1 MKKGLILFAL
11 VILMAVSLLGCQPQA
26 PATQATTPPE
36 TAVPAPASKL
46 DTIKS
51 AGKIMV
57 GTSADY
63 PPYESVDNAGNY
75 VGFDIEL
82 MAAIAEGMGVTLEWV
97 DMPFDSLVAAVQ
109 ENKID
114 LSISCFNYN
123 EERDLKVDFSE
134 AYYTSEDAFL
144 VGKGFTGTIAK
155 PEDVA
160 AFKVGVQSGTVQDE
174 WLTTNLV
181 DTGLLKA
188 ENLSRY
194 ERVDQAALDL
204 EAGRVDVLMADY
216 VPAKALV
223 KQFDGFSVVLHA
235 VLSTGPLNIVLP
247 NGDVALKAEIDKQIK
262 ALQDSG
268 KIDELAE
275 KYFSE

>member
-1 MKKGLILFAL
+1 MKKGLTLFVL
-11 VILMAVSLLGCQPQA
+11 VILLAGIVSACQPQA
-26 PATQATTPPE
+26 AAPQATTPPE
-36 TAVPAPASKL
+36 PAAPASKL
-46 DTIKS
+46 DAIKT
-51 AGKIMV
+51 AGKIKV

-63 PPYESVDNAGNY
+63 PPYESVDSAGAY

-82 MAAIAEGMGVTLEWV
+82 MAAIAEGMGVQLEWV
-97 DMPFDSLVAAVQ
+97 DMPFDSLIAAVQ

-114 LSISCFNYN
+114 LSISCFNYS
-123 EERDLKVDFSE
+123 EERDQQVDFSE
-134 AYYTSEDAFL
+134 AYYTSEDAFV

-155 PEDVA
+155 PEDVVA
-160 AFKVGVQSGTVQDE
+160 YKVGVQSGTVQDD

-181 DTGLLKA
+181 DAGLLKA

-204 EAGRVDVLMADY
+204 QAGRVDVLMADY
-216 VPAKALV
+216 VPANALV
-223 KQFDGFSVVLHA
+223 KQFEGFNIVLKA

-247 NGDVALKAEIDKQIK
+247 EGDAVLKAEIDKQIA
-262 ALQDSG
+262 ALQASG
-268 KIDELAE
+268 KITELAE

>member
-1 MKKGLILFAL
+1 MKKGLTLFVL
-11 VILMAVSLLGCQPQA
+11 VILLAGIVSACQPQA
-26 PATQATTPPE
+26 AAPQATTPPE
-36 TAVPAPASKL
+36 PAAPASKL
-46 DTIKS
+46 DAIKT
-51 AGKIMV
+51 AGKIKV

-63 PPYESVDNAGNY
+63 PPYESVDSAGAY

-82 MAAIAEGMGVTLEWV
+82 MAAIAEGMGVQLEWV
-97 DMPFDSLVAAVQ
+97 DMPFDSLIAAVQ

-114 LSISCFNYN
+114 LSISCFNYS
-123 EERDLKVDFSE
+123 EERDQQVDFSE
-134 AYYTSEDAFL
+134 AYYTSEDAFV
-144 VGKGFTGTIAK
+144 VGKDFTGTIAK
-155 PEDVA
+155 PEDVVA
-160 AFKVGVQSGTVQDE
+160 YKVGVQSGTVQDD

-204 EAGRVDVLMADY
+204 QAGRVDVLMADY
-216 VPAKALV
+216 VPANALV
-223 KQFDGFSVVLHA
+223 KQFEGFNIVLKS

-247 NGDVALKAEIDKQIK
+247 EGDAVLKAEIDKQIA
-262 ALQDSG
+262 ALQASG
-268 KIDELAE
+268 KITELAE

>member
-1 MKKGLILFAL
+1 MKKSLILFAL
-11 VILMAVSLLGCQPQA
+11 VILMAGSLLGCQPQV
-26 PATQATTPPE
+26 PTPQATTPPE
-36 TAVPAPASKL
+36 PAPASKL

-51 AGKIMV
+51 SGKMMV

-63 PPYESVDNAGNY
+63 PPYESVDSSGIF

-82 MAAIAEGMGVTLEWV
+82 MAAIAEGMGVKLEWV
-97 DMPFDSLVAAVQ
+97 DMPFDSLIAAVQ

-134 AYYTSEDAFL
+134 AYYTSEDAFI
-144 VGKGFTGTIAK
+144 VGKDFTGTIAK
-155 PEDVA
+155 PEDVVG
-160 AFKVGVQSGTVQDE
+160 FKVGVQSGTVQDD
-174 WLTTNLV
+174 WLTTTLV

-216 VPAKALV
+216 VPAKALA
-223 KQFDGFSVVLHA
+223 KQYAGFNVVLHA
-235 VLSTGPLNIVLP
+235 TLSTGPLNVVLP

-262 ALQDSG
+262 ALQASG

-275 KYFSE
+275 KYFTD

>member
-1 MKKGLILFAL
+1 MKKGLTLFVL
-11 VILMAVSLLGCQPQA
+11 VILLAGIVSACQPQA
-26 PATQATTPPE
+26 AAPQATTPPE
-36 TAVPAPASKL
+36 PATPASKL
-46 DTIKS
+46 DAIKT
-51 AGKIMV
+51 AGKIKV

-63 PPYESVDNAGNY
+63 PPYESVDSAGAY

-82 MAAIAEGMGVTLEWV
+82 MAAIAEGMGVQLEWV
-97 DMPFDSLVAAVQ
+97 DMPFDSLIAAVQ

-114 LSISCFNYN
+114 LSISCFNYS
-123 EERDLKVDFSE
+123 EERDQQVDFSE
-134 AYYTSEDAFL
+134 AYYTSEDAFV
-144 VGKGFTGTIAK
+144 VGKDFAGTIAK
-155 PEDVA
+155 PEDVVA
-160 AFKVGVQSGTVQDE
+160 YKVGVQSGTVQDD

-204 EAGRVDVLMADY
+204 QAGRVDVLMADY
-216 VPAKALV
+216 VPANALV
-223 KQFDGFSVVLHA
+223 KQFEGFNIVLKS

-247 NGDVALKAEIDKQIK
+247 EGDAVLKAEIDKQIA
-262 ALQDSG
+262 ALQASG
-268 KIDELAE
+268 KITELAE

>member
-1 MKKGLILFAL
+1 MKKGFILFAL
-11 VILMAVSLLGCQPQA
+11 VILIAVSLLGCQPLTPTAQ
-26 PATQATTPPE
+26 PTKATEA
-36 TAVPAPASKL
+36 APASKL

-51 AGKIMV
+51 AGKILV

-63 PPYESVDNAGNY
+63 PPYESVDSAGKY

-82 MAAIAEGMGVTLEWV
+82 MTAIAEGMGVKLEWV

-114 LSISCFNYN
+114 LSISCFNYSA
-123 EERDLKVDFSE
+123 ERDQKVDFST

-144 VGKGFTGTIAK
+144 VGKGFAGTIAK

-160 AFKVGVQSGTVQDE
+160 AFKVGVQSGTVQDD
-174 WLTTNLV
+174 WLTKNLV

-223 KQFDGFSVVLHA
+223 KQYAGFNIVLHTM
-235 VLSTGPLNIVLP
+235 LSTGPLNIVLP
-247 NGDVALKAEIDKQIK
+247 NGDVALKAEIDKQIQ
-262 ALQDSG
+262 ALQASG
-268 KIDELAE
+268 KIDALAE
-275 KYFSE
+275 KYFAE

>member
-1 MKKGLILFAL
+1 MKKGVILFAL
-11 VILMAVSLLGCQPQA
+11 VILLAVSLLGCQPQ
-26 PATQATTPPE
+26 TTAHP
-36 TAVPAPASKL
+36 SKL

-51 AGKIMV
+51 SGKIMV

-63 PPYESVDNAGNY
+63 PPYESVDSSGNY
-75 VGFDIEL
+75 VGFDVEL
-82 MAAIAEGMGVTLEWV
+82 MTAIAEGMGVKLEWV

-114 LSISCFNYN
+114 LSISCFNYS
-123 EERDLKVDFSE
+123 EERDQKVDFSG

-155 PEDVA
+155 PEDVVA
-160 AFKVGVQSGTVQDE
+160 YKVGVQSGTVQDD
-174 WLTTNLV
+174 WLTTTLV

-204 EAGRVDVLMADY
+204 EASRVDVLMADY

-223 KQFDGFSVVLHA
+223 AQYEGFKIVLKA
-235 VLSTGPLNIVLP
+235 TLSTGPLNIVLP
-247 NGDVALKAEIDKQIK
+247 NGDVALKAEIDKQIQ
-262 ALQDSG
+262 ALLASG

-275 KYFSE
+275 KYFAE

>member
-1 MKKGLILFAL
+1 MKKGLILFAI
-11 VILMAVSLLGCQPQA
+11 VVLMTVGLLGCQTSTPA
-26 PATQATTPPE
+26 PQATTPPE
-36 TAVPAPASKL
+36 PAAPASKL

-51 AGKIMV
+51 AGKIVV

-63 PPYESVDNAGNY
+63 PPYESVDSTGAY

-82 MAAIAEGMGVTLEWV
+82 MAAIAEGMGITLEWV
-97 DMPFDSLVAAVQ
+97 DMPFDSLIAAVQ

-114 LSISCFNYN
+114 LSISCFNYS
-123 EERDLKVDFSE
+123 EERDQQVDFSE
-134 AYYTSEDAFL
+134 AYYTTEDAFIT
-144 VGKGFTGTIAK
+144 GKAFTGAITK

-160 AFKVGVQSGTVQDE
+160 AYKVGVQSGTVQDD

-188 ENLSRY
+188 ENLLRY
-194 ERVDQAALDL
+194 ERIDQAALDL
-204 EAGRVDVLMADY
+204 EAGRVDVLMTDD
-216 VPAKALV
+216 VPAQALV
-223 KQFDGFSVVLHA
+223 KQYDGFNIA
-235 VLSTGPLNIVLP
+235 FKAMLSTGPLNIVLP

-262 ALQDSG
+262 ALEASG
-268 KIDELAE
+268 KIDELAT

>member
-1 MKKGLILFAL
+1 MKKGLTLFVL
-11 VILMAVSLLGCQPQA
+11 VILLAGILSACQPQA
-26 PATQATTPPE
+26 AAPQATTLPE
-36 TAVPAPASKL
+36 PAAPASKL
-46 DTIKS
+46 DAIKT
-51 AGKIMV
+51 AGKIKV

-63 PPYESVDNAGNY
+63 PPYESVDSAGAY

-82 MAAIAEGMGVTLEWV
+82 MAAIAEGMGVQLEWV
-97 DMPFDSLVAAVQ
+97 DMPFDSLIAAVQ

-114 LSISCFNYN
+114 LSISCFNYS
-123 EERDLKVDFSE
+123 EERDQQVDFSE
-134 AYYTSEDAFL
+134 AYYTSEDAFV

-155 PEDVA
+155 PEDVVA
-160 AFKVGVQSGTVQDE
+160 YKVGVQSGTVQDD

-181 DTGLLKA
+181 DAGLLKA

-204 EAGRVDVLMADY
+204 QAGRVDVLMADY
-216 VPAKALV
+216 VPANALV
-223 KQFDGFSVVLHA
+223 KQFEGFNIVLKA

-247 NGDVALKAEIDKQIK
+247 EGDAVLKAEIDKQIA
-262 ALQDSG
+262 ALQASG
-268 KIDELAE
+268 KITELAE

>member
-1 MKKGLILFAL
+1 MKKGLTLFVL
-11 VILMAVSLLGCQPQA
+11 VILLAGILSACQPQA
-26 PATQATTPPE
+26 AAPQATTPPE
-36 TAVPAPASKL
+36 PAAPASKL
-46 DTIKS
+46 DAIKT
-51 AGKIMV
+51 AGKIKV

-63 PPYESVDNAGNY
+63 PPYESVDSAGAY

-82 MAAIAEGMGVTLEWV
+82 MAAIAEGMGVQLEWV
-97 DMPFDSLVAAVQ
+97 DMPFDSLIAAVQ

-114 LSISCFNYN
+114 LSISCFNYS
-123 EERDLKVDFSE
+123 EERDQQVDFSE
-134 AYYTSEDAFL
+134 AYYTSEDAFV

-155 PEDVA
+155 PEDVVA
-160 AFKVGVQSGTVQDE
+160 YKVGVQSGTVQDD

-181 DTGLLKA
+181 DAGLLKA

-204 EAGRVDVLMADY
+204 QAGRVDVLMADY
-216 VPAKALV
+216 VPANALV
-223 KQFDGFSVVLHA
+223 KQFEGFNIVLKA

-247 NGDVALKAEIDKQIK
+247 EGDAVLKAEIDKQIA
-262 ALQDSG
+262 ALQASG
-268 KIDELAE
+268 KITELAE

>member
-1 MKKGLILFAL
+1 MKKGLTLFVL
-11 VILMAVSLLGCQPQA
+11 VILLAGIVSACQPQA
-26 PATQATTPPE
+26 AAPQATTPPE
-36 TAVPAPASKL
+36 PAAPASKL
-46 DTIKS
+46 DAIKT
-51 AGKIMV
+51 AGKIKV

-63 PPYESVDNAGNY
+63 PPYESVDSAGAY

-82 MAAIAEGMGVTLEWV
+82 MAAIAEGMGVQLEWV
-97 DMPFDSLVAAVQ
+97 DMPFDSLIAAVQ

-114 LSISCFNYN
+114 LSISCFNYS
-123 EERDLKVDFSE
+123 EERDQQVDFSE
-134 AYYTSEDAFL
+134 AYYTSEDAFV
-144 VGKGFTGTIAK
+144 VGKDFTGTIAK
-155 PEDVA
+155 PEDVVA
-160 AFKVGVQSGTVQDE
+160 YKVGVQSGTVQDD

-204 EAGRVDVLMADY
+204 QAGRVDVLMADY
-216 VPAKALV
+216 VPANALV
-223 KQFDGFSVVLHA
+223 KQFEGFNIVLKA

-247 NGDVALKAEIDKQIK
+247 EGDAVLKAEVDKQIA
-262 ALQDSG
+262 ALQASG
-268 KIDELAE
+268 KITELAE

>member
-1 MKKGLILFAL
+1 
-11 VILMAVSLLGCQPQA
+11 
-26 PATQATTPPE
+26 
-36 TAVPAPASKL
+36 L

-51 AGKIMV
+51 TGKMMV

-63 PPYESVDNAGNY
+63 PPYESVDGSGNY
-75 VGFDIEL
+75 VGFDIDL
-82 MAAIAEGMGVTLEWV
+82 MTAIAEGMGVTLEWV
-97 DMPFDSLVAAVQ
+97 DMPFDSLIAAVQ

-114 LSISCFNYN
+114 LSISCFNYS
-123 EERDLKVDFSE
+123 EERDQQVDFSD
-134 AYYTSEDAFL
+134 AYYTSEDAFI
-144 VGKGFTGTIAK
+144 VGKDFTGTIAK
-155 PEDVA
+155 PEDIV
-160 AFKVGVQSGTVQDE
+160 AFKIGVQSGTVQDD
-174 WLTTNLV
+174 WLTTTLV

-204 EAGRVDVLMADY
+204 EAGRVDILMADY

-223 KQFDGFSVVLHA
+223 AQYAGFNIVLKA
-235 VLSTGPLNIVLP
+235 TLSTGPLNIVLP

-262 ALQDSG
+262 ALQASG

-275 KYFSE
+275 NYFAE